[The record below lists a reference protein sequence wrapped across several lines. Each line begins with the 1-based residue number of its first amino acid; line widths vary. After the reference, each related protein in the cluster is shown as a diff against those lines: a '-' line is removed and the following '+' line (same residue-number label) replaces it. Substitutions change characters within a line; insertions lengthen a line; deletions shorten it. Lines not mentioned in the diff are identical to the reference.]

1 MNVNAMSGSER
12 NIRVVPI
19 ATKTIPIQDAAPT
32 SGCGHCPHGSGSGSG
47 SDGPDCHAAPALSW
61 NAPQLSGPC
70 DELARLLA
78 ALAAQPGFEAGT
90 SGLVRAL
97 RVQPGEVELQLA
109 VGRQCGGAEL
119 ADTAFQALRGLLPDT
134 DIYVMNAC

>member
-1 MNVNAMSGSER
+1 MDAMSTS
-12 NIRVVPI
+12 
-19 ATKTIPIQDAAPT
+19 KTIPIQAAAPAG
-32 SGCGHCPHGSGSGSG
+32 GCGHCPHSSGSSSG
-47 SDGPDCHAAPALSW
+47 HSSRSAGADCPVAPASPGA
-61 NAPQLSGPC
+61 APQLSGPA

-78 ALAAQPGFEAGT
+78 ALARQPGFEAGT

-97 RVQPGEVELQLA
+97 RLLPGEVELQLT
-109 VGRQCGGAEL
+109 VGRHCGGAEL